1 MLRERH
7 AGNLFEAQ
15 GGKLSAALGAHAL
28 ELEVANAPGG
38 GRQRP
43 LPLPHANRA
52 DPHHRQAAHAS
63 AQRLGRRPRGR
74 GRGVRQNLCLRQA
87 GVGGMQSRGP
97 WSARRRRR
105 AASAALGQRR
115 ARHPRALASRGAN
128 SSSSMLWRW
137 LHSVTVL
144 VIGWWVWWVWW
155 VNSSH
160 QHAGSILPRSDE
172 HPPRIPPS
180 PPFPLLHAAY

>member
-1 MLRERH
+1 MMRTLIDKYSALWVKSER
-7 AGNLFEAQ
+7 A
-15 GGKLSAALGAHAL
+15 KLLAPTEEEKRAIEDRKRPTSRPPTSRTGAWRT
-28 ELEVANAPGG
+28 PK
-38 GRQRP
+38 P
-43 LPLPHANRA
+43 LSTPSR
-52 DPHHRQAAHAS
+52 
-63 AQRLGRRPRGR
+63 
-74 GRGVRQNLCLRQA
+74 
-87 GVGGMQSRGP
+87 GVGGMQP

-137 LHSVTVL
+137 PHCVTVL